1 MKLRDIIKQI
11 DYLCKV
17 KILQTDAYLET
28 SEHYGEEEEIY
39 TGSALDVPW
48 WIVDMYLDNSD
59 SEGSISVADDTMII
73 YVKENINVNQDN

>member
-11 DYLCKV
+11 DYLCEV

-39 TGSALDVPW
+39 VGSALNVPW
-48 WIVDMYLDNSD
+48 YIVDMYLDGENC
-59 SEGSISVADDTMII
+59 ISVVDNKMII
-73 YVKENINVNQDN
+73 YVKEDINNYDRKRT

>member
-17 KILQTDAYLET
+17 KILQNDAYLET

-39 TGSALDVPW
+39 AGNALDVPW
-48 WIVDMYLDNSD
+48 WIVDMYLDGENC
-59 SEGSISVADDTMII
+59 ISVSNDMMII
-73 YVKENINVNQDN
+73 YVKENANVNQDN